1 MLTPTKCVE
10 LARTWLT
17 EEQWKRIVES
27 AIQAAMQGDKNGRDF
42 ISKLA
47 LPEKIEDTMEI
58 GDEKARV
65 VIFREATEE
74 DFKWVQE
81 DRRKREEA
89 LKKDGK

>member
-17 EEQWKRIVES
+17 EEQWKVIVGN
-27 AIQAAMQGDKNGRDF
+27 AIQAAMQGDKGARDF
-42 ISKLA
+42 LSKLV

-58 GDEKARV
+58 GDEKARA

-74 DFKWVQE
+74 DFKWVQA
-81 DRRKREEA
+81 DRKRREDA
-89 LKKDGK
+89 LKAEGK

>member
-47 LPEKIEDTMEI
+47 LPEKIEDTMG
-58 GDEKARV
+58 GDEALARKV
-65 VIFREATEE
+65 FFVEATPE
-74 DFKWVQE
+74 DFKRE
-81 DRRKREEA
+81 AEARKKKEA
-89 LKKDGK
+89 ELSGA